1 MTPAPNYHQIITR
14 ILIVGAGNGGRA
26 LIEFFLTDPTVEIVM
41 VVDINESAPG
51 MILAR
56 EADLPTAT
64 KYKEVMLG
72 SNLSYDIVV
81 EVTGED
87 WVHQEILGVKP
98 DEVRMIS
105 GAASKFLWA
114 LLEERSNNRYLR
126 ERYSTIREGNQSS
139 GDEMIFGNSPQ
150 MKNLEKMIDQVAP
163 TNSTVLFTGETGTG
177 KELAA
182 ETIYNRSALVNKP
195 FVKVNCTAFS
205 ADIIESELF
214 GHVKGAFTGALTN
227 KKGLL
232 EMADGGTLFLDEIGD
247 IPMTM
252 QVKLLRFLQFGEVRA
267 VGSNETKIIETRLI
281 AATNQ
286 KLEEQIEKGLFR
298 QDLFFRLNT
307 FTLELPAIRHRKEDL
322 PLYIYHFLKKGVL
335 KLNKK
340 VERVSTNALD
350 QLIQY
355 DWPGNLRELQA
366 VIERAIILTDGQNLD
381 SEHLPMSIQSE
392 NLTNFEDGLMTAKKI
407 ITADFEKH
415 ALHHYLNKSRGNV
428 TMAANYAKLP
438 RSTFY
443 RMLNKHDVDPDQFKK
458 D

>member
-1 MTPAPNYHQIITR
+1 MSSSPNNHDLITR
-14 ILIVGAGNGGRA
+14 IIIIGAGKGGRA

-51 MILAR
+51 MKLAQ
-56 EADLPTAT
+56 EADLQTST
-64 KYKEVMLG
+64 RYKEVML
-72 SNLSYDIVV
+72 NREVSYDIVV

-87 WVHQEILGVKP
+87 WVHQEILAVKP
-98 DEVRMIS
+98 EEVRMIS
-105 GAASKFLWA
+105 GAASRFLWA
-114 LLEERSNNRYLR
+114 LLEERSNNRYLQ
-126 ERYSTIREGNQSS
+126 ERYTTIREGNQAS
-139 GDEMIFGNSPQ
+139 GIEMIFGNSPQ

-163 TNSTVLFTGETGTG
+163 TNSTVLFIGETGTG

-247 IPMTM
+247 IPMPM

-286 KLEEQIEKGLFR
+286 KLEELIEQGLFR
-298 QDLFFRLNT
+298 QDLYFRLNT
-307 FTLELPAIRHRKEDL
+307 FTLEVPALKHRKEDL

-366 VIERAIILTDGQNLD
+366 VIERAIILTDGQNLA

-392 NLTNFEDGLMTAKKI
+392 NLTNFEDGLMSVKKV

-443 RMLNKHDVDPDQFKK
+443 RMLDKHDVDPHQFKK
-458 D
+458 